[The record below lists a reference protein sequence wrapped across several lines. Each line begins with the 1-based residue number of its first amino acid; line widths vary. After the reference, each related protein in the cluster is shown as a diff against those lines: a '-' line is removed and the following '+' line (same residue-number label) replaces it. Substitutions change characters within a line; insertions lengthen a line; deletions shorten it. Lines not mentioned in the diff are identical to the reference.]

1 MLDNLP
7 SDRNATYSLRIDR
20 EQQSLTHRVCEALRK
35 AIISGEFEPGQRLVE
50 RTLCDL
56 TGVSRTA
63 IREALRTLEA
73 EGLVVN
79 IPNHGPTVVTISRDQ
94 AEQIYTVR
102 LVLEVKAVELF
113 LQRMQEEDLAALE
126 QALSGMEKAYAAG
139 DILRVNELKREF
151 YDILISRCGNQI
163 IEQMLRQLFAKMAI
177 LRHMT
182 MAQTNRTFDA
192 ISEIRA
198 IYEALESRSEE
209 AARTACI
216 RHVNAAAAV
225 ALNAL
230 SGSQKS

>member
-1 MLDNLP
+1 MDNLT
-7 SDRNATYSLRIDR
+7 DQNAGYSLRIDR
-20 EQQSLTHRVCEALRK
+20 EQQSLTHKVCDALRK

-50 RTLCDL
+50 RMLCDL

-113 LQRMQEEDLAALE
+113 LQHMQDEDLALLERALR
-126 QALSGMEKAYAAG
+126 GMEKACADG
-139 DILRVNELKREF
+139 DIMRVNDLKREF
-151 YDILISRCGNQI
+151 YDIIVTRCGNQI
-163 IEQMLRQLFAKMAI
+163 IEQMLKQIFAKIAI

-182 MAQTNRTFDA
+182 MVQINRTFDA
-192 ISEIRA
+192 ISEMRA
-198 IYEALESRSEE
+198 MYEALASRDEE

-230 SGSQKS
+230 SRNQKS